1 MRKLLLTGG
10 TGSLG
15 TAYLTYGDWDGRI
28 IVFSRDEQ
36 KQHVLRNM
44 NLPNVRLILGDIRD
58 RDKLRMALRD
68 VDTVIHCAALKI
80 IPDGGYNP
88 DEVIKTNILGTS
100 NVIQEAILA
109 GVRRV
114 LVVSTDKGVLPTTL
128 YGATKLCAEHLA
140 YQLNDWSRGTR
151 VAAVRYGNVVD
162 SRGSFT
168 LALASW
174 KPGDAPLRITDPN
187 CTRFWITQRQAVAL
201 VDLALEKMEG
211 GEVFV
216 PKLPTKTLGEMIP
229 EGARYEVTGLRA
241 TEKRHET
248 LIGEHELPHT
258 DEHATYFVVRYPPY
272 EGRNSLTGPYCSG
285 YDYSPSGLD
294 TLPDEVSEVSD
305 PTGNEPSGARLEEGK

>member
-10 TGSLG
+10 TGTLG
-15 TAYLTYGDWDGRI
+15 IAYLTFGDWNGRI
-28 IVFSRDEQ
+28 VVLSRDEQ
-36 KQHVLRNM
+36 KQHALRNM
-44 NLPNVRLILGDIRD
+44 NLPDVRLILGDIRD
-58 RDKLRMALRD
+58 RDKLRMVMRD

-109 GVRRV
+109 GVQRV
-114 LVVSTDKGVLPTTL
+114 LVVSTDKGVSPTTL

-151 VAAVRYGNVVD
+151 VAAVRYGNVMD
-162 SRGSFT
+162 SRGAFT
-168 LALASW
+168 LALAAW
-174 KPGDAPLRITDPN
+174 RPGDAPLRITDPD
-187 CTRFWITQRQAVAL
+187 CTRFWITQRQAVAM

-216 PKLPTKTLGEMIP
+216 PKLPSKTLLEMIP

-241 TEKRHET
+241 SEKRHET
-248 LIGEHELPHT
+248 LIGAHEIPHT
-258 DEHATYFVVRYPPY
+258 DEHATYFIVRYPPY
-272 EGRNSLTGPYCSG
+272 KGRNSLTGPYRSG
-285 YDYSPSGLD
+285 DDHGPAQLD
-294 TLPDEVSEVSD
+294 APPAEVPEVSD
-305 PTGNEPSGARLEEGK
+305 ASGDEPAGARVEEGE